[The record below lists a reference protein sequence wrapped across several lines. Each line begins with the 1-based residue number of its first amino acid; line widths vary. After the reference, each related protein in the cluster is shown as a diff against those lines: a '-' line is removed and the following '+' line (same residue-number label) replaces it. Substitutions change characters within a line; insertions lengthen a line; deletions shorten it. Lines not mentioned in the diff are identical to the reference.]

1 MQVTDLYIS
10 IILGLTCSFLAEE
23 FFGVLVG
30 GVVVPGYL
38 ALVFDQPLLLV
49 AVYLISMLT
58 YVVVEFV
65 LPRFVILFGRRKFV
79 STLLIAMAFKLIF
92 DLCYPMLPFATL
104 AFRGIGVIVPGL
116 LANAYSKQG
125 IPITVASS
133 FIVTLVV
140 FGLMNI
146 IYLMY

>member
-38 ALVFDQPLLLV
+38 ALVFDQPLILV
-49 AVYLISMLT
+49 SVYLISMLT

-65 LPRFVILFGRRKFV
+65 LPRYVILFGRRKFV
-79 STLLIAMAFKLIF
+79 ITLIIAMAFKLIF
-92 DLCYPMLPFATL
+92 DLCYPMLPFASLT
-104 AFRGIGVIVPGL
+104 FRGIGVIVPGL

-133 FIVTLVV
+133 FIVT
-140 FGLMNI
+140 
-146 IYLMY
+146 

>member
-23 FFGVLVG
+23 IFGVLVG

-38 ALVFDQPLLLV
+38 ALVFDQPLILV
-49 AVYLISMLT
+49 SVYLISMLT

-65 LPRFVILFGRRKFV
+65 LPRYVILFGRRKFV
-79 STLLIAMAFKLIF
+79 ITLIIAMAFKLIF
-92 DLCYPMLPFATL
+92 DLVYPALPFASLT
-104 AFRGIGVIVPGL
+104 FRGIGVIVPGL

-125 IPITVASS
+125 IPITIASS

-140 FGLMNI
+140 FGLMNL
-146 IYLMY
+146 IYLFY